1 MSRHHHSSHH
11 GRKNKQLEFLE
22 NYLGTIRK
30 EVDEKTREL
39 DALKLEGMHI
49 ENAKQFHKFEALT
62 KKKQFRKEGFKKNF
76 KKPFKPKAEGKPSVS
91 KGGKNFFVNRKK

>member
-62 KKKQFRKEGFKKNF
+62 KKKQFKKEEKLRVRKRYKRVKMLSIS
-76 KKPFKPKAEGKPSVS
+76 AEFYTTRRSIV
-91 KGGKNFFVNRKK
+91 F

>member
-62 KKKQFRKEGFKKNF
+62 KKKQFKKEEKLRVRKRYVERISLIIHILCWQIGLLVRWK
-76 KKPFKPKAEGKPSVS
+76 
-91 KGGKNFFVNRKK
+91 

>member
-39 DALKLEGMHI
+39 DALKLEGMH
-49 ENAKQFHKFEALT
+49 AKHT
-62 KKKQFRKEGFKKNF
+62 RGHKKNAL
-76 KKPFKPKAEGKPSVS
+76 PFLR
-91 KGGKNFFVNRKK
+91 FFILFLLFLSR